1 MDIYKKAAFLK
12 LRFQTSRGPLTVE
25 HLPDLKMTELAK
37 LCKEQLEVVKKSK
50 GSDDEELAF
59 LQGTDDGKENLEVLR
74 FEILKDVYLEKQ
86 HQKTQEASDVKR
98 KQEIEKL
105 NEYIAKKQDAELE
118 SMSLEDLMKKRDA
131 LMKEQ

>member
-1 MDIYKKAAFLK
+1 MDIYKRAAFLK
-12 LRFQTSRGPLTVE
+12 LRFQTSRGPLMVE

-50 GSDDEELAF
+50 GSDDAELAF
-59 LQGTDDGKENLEVLR
+59 LEGIDEGKENIEVLR

-86 HQKTQEASDVKR
+86 RQKNQEASDVKN

-105 NEYIAKKQDAELE
+105 NELIAKKQNEELE
-118 SMSLEDLMKKRDA
+118 SLSVEELMKKRDE
-131 LMKEQ
+131 LMKK